1 VPGRTS
7 KIIFKNQDG
16 TEMDLSALKKGR
28 LGPQP
33 SSSGIDGFNINNGSA
48 NRKSIR
54 MERKD
59 AKKKREEIAKKEKKP
74 AKKEAEEQ
82 AKRDVEE
89 KAKRMS
95 EDDAKKRID
104 GDSKEFF
111 AVRDL
116 EEAEVYFTRL
126 TDQHHFRLV
135 DKLVTFAIESREV
148 DAQLVGDFFSRAASK
163 GLCSQVS
170 FEQGFMPTA
179 EILDDIA
186 IDAPKAFNLMA
197 IMVKG
202 ANLDK
207 ERQRCI
213 VAKSV
218 DSDKLAALLS

>member
-1 VPGRTS
+1 
-7 KIIFKNQDG
+7 FD
-16 TEMDLSALKKGR
+16 D
-28 LGPQP
+28 
-33 SSSGIDGFNINNGSA
+33 FNINNGSA

-135 DKLVTFAIESREV
+135 DKLVTF
-148 DAQLVGDFFSRAASK
+148 
-163 GLCSQVS
+163 
-170 FEQGFMPTA
+170 
-179 EILDDIA
+179 
-186 IDAPKAFNLMA
+186 
-197 IMVKG
+197 
-202 ANLDK
+202 
-207 ERQRCI
+207 
-213 VAKSV
+213 
-218 DSDKLAALLS
+218 